1 MQKSV
6 TIIESIAIVFICRT
20 HCSIF
25 DVSHMLQT
33 HIYGKDAVK
42 MMESLTVADIQ
53 GLKDN
58 QVYKLNISKMYLFK
72 KMNCKM

>member
-1 MQKSV
+1 
-6 TIIESIAIVFICRT
+6 
-20 HCSIF
+20 
-25 DVSHMLQT
+25 MLQT

-58 QVYKLNISKMYLFK
+58 QVYKLNISKKF
-72 KMNCKM
+72 